1 MPRSKRKKSKK
12 KRKARPYKLDAHS
25 RARHR
30 YRKRRHKSSKV
41 HGHKKHAHTEAQYT
55 NFLLKAM
62 LKTMNSTDEEPYNYH
77 PRHHTKDPEYEFSTK
92 RMKEFK
98 RGFPAP
104 DVSFLRP
111 QGKEPP
117 HRGTFYEWVH
127 TYRHP
132 HEGN

>member
-1 MPRSKRKKSKK
+1 MPRKKKSAKKK
-12 KRKARPYKLDAHS
+12 KRARPYKRDA
-25 RARHR
+25 
-30 YRKRRHKSSKV
+30 
-41 HGHKKHAHTEAQYT
+41 KKHARRRYARRHPKSKIDHRHRIRTEVESLNYLLHQ
-55 NFLLKAM
+55 LLKTA
-62 LKTMNSTDEEPYNYH
+62 SADPQEPYQYH

-117 HRGTFYEWVH
+117 HRGTFYEWMH
-127 TYRHP
+127 TYQHP